1 MLEAIIIGLEPYIVA
16 NQHRAVVE
24 SDLVPLV
31 SRVARG
37 DEGALREIYDETRS
51 QVYGLAFSILRD
63 RDDADEATLT
73 VFTRVWR
80 NAGRYDASRGCVTA
94 WILLMTRSVAVDV
107 LRSRKRRR
115 EFELPVFDSAASFT
129 ADGEANSDALAGS
142 ILRAEK
148 VRNALSALPDDQ
160 RQALVC
166 AYYLGMSHSEVAEHL
181 DTPLGTIK
189 SRIKTGLSRLRDEIA
204 LPRYEGAH

>member
-1 MLEAIIIGLEPYIVA
+1 MLETIVIGVESHIVL
-16 NQHRAVVE
+16 NQHVVVGE
-24 SDLVPLV
+24 GDLAPLV

-37 DEGALREIYDETRS
+37 DEAALREIYEETRS
-51 QVYGLAFSILRD
+51 QVYGLAFAILRD

-80 NAGRYDASRGCVTA
+80 SASRYDESRGCVTA
-94 WILLMTRSVAVDV
+94 WILLMTRSVAVDL
-107 LRSRKRRR
+107 LRARKRRR
-115 EFELPVFDSAASFT
+115 EFELPTFESAATLSST
-129 ADGEANSDALAGS
+129 GEADSDSLAGS
-142 ILRAEK
+142 ILRAER
-148 VRNALSALPDDQ
+148 VRSALSVLPDDQ
-160 RQALVC
+160 RQALFC

-204 LPRYEGAH
+204 IPRYEGPH